1 MKRKVIQI
9 ADKTLVL
16 SLPNDWVKQW
26 GIKKGDELEVLE
38 SGPRLIAS
46 TSEFRPL
53 KKGQVDVSNASER
66 TLRWLLSS
74 LHKKGYDE
82 IEIRSENPLH
92 AVIIDQLL
100 KDLFL
105 GFAIVHRSG
114 ATCLIRSLAK
124 ELDDQLQV
132 IVRRAFLVTLA
143 LADQTLETVK
153 QKKFGLLKDLLEL
166 EKTNNQLTNF
176 CERILNKKGLDEPVK
191 TNFLYV
197 IMWNLEKIADDY
209 KYICEHLSAK
219 RKIGSRAVE
228 FFNRVNKLFRNYYE
242 LFYKFDVQ
250 KLSSLSDEFKQL
262 SKDIEVELA
271 KGDDAIVLS
280 HLYHVAL
287 KTVDFSASTF
297 ALHD

>member
-16 SLPNDWVKQW
+16 SLPTDWVRQW
-26 GIKKGDELEVLE
+26 GVKKGDEIEVVE

-46 TSEFRPL
+46 TTEFRPL
-53 KKGQVDVSNASER
+53 KKKAVDVSNSSER

-92 AVIIDQLL
+92 AVIIDNLL

-105 GFAIVHRSG
+105 GFAVVHRSG

-143 LADQTLETVK
+143 LADQSLEVIK
-153 QKKFGLLKDLLEL
+153 QEKFGELKSLLEL

-209 KYICEHLSAK
+209 KYVCENLAAK
-219 RKIGSRAVE
+219 KKISKQTME
-228 FFNRVNKLFRNYYE
+228 LFDRVNKLLRNYYE

-250 KLSSLSDEFKQL
+250 KLSALSDDFKLL
-262 SKDIEVELA
+262 SKDLESALS
-271 KGDDAIVLS
+271 KGEDAIVLS

-297 ALHD
+297 ALYD

>member
-16 SLPNDWVKQW
+16 SLPTDWVRQW
-26 GIKKGDELEVLE
+26 GVKKGDELDVSE
-38 SGPRLIAS
+38 SGPKLIAS
-46 TSEFRPL
+46 TTEYRPL
-53 KKGQVDVSNASER
+53 KKGGVDVSNASER

-82 IEIRSENPLH
+82 IEIKSDNPLH
-92 AVIIDQLL
+92 AVIIDNLL

-105 GFAIVHRSG
+105 GFAVVHRSG

-132 IVRRAFLVTLA
+132 IVRRAFIVTLA
-143 LADQTLETVK
+143 LADQSLETTK
-153 QKKFGLLKDLLEL
+153 SKKFDGLKELVDL

-219 RKIGSRAVE
+219 RKISKE
-228 FFNRVNKLFRNYYE
+228 TMELYDRVNRLLRNYYE
-242 LFYKFDVQ
+242 LFYKFNVE
-250 KLSSLSDEFKQL
+250 KLSALSDEFKAL
-262 SKDIEVELA
+262 SRDIETALS
-271 KGDDAIVLS
+271 KGDDGIVLS

-297 ALHD
+297 ALHN

>member
-26 GIKKGDELEVLE
+26 GIKKGDELDVTET
-38 SGPRLIAS
+38 GPRLIAS
-46 TSEFRPL
+46 TSEYRPL

-82 IEIRSENPLH
+82 IEVRSENPLH
-92 AVIIDQLL
+92 AVLIDQLL

-105 GFAIVHRSG
+105 GFAVVHRSG
-114 ATCLIRSLAK
+114 ASCLIRSLAK

-143 LADQTLETVK
+143 LADQSLEAIK
-153 QKKFGLLKDLLEL
+153 QKKFGELKGFLEL

-176 CERILNKKGLDEPVK
+176 CERILNKKGLAEPVK

-197 IMWNLEKIADDY
+197 IMWNLEKIGDDY
-209 KYICEHLSAK
+209 KYICEHLSANK
-219 RKIGSRAVE
+219 KISKNSVE
-228 FFNRVNKLFRNYYE
+228 LYDRVNKLLRSYYE
-242 LFYKFDVQ
+242 LFYKFDVE
-250 KLSSLSDEFKQL
+250 KLSVLSDEFKKLSRDIEAAL
-262 SKDIEVELA
+262 SKGE
-271 KGDDAIVLS
+271 DAIVLS

-297 ALHD
+297 ALND

>member
-16 SLPNDWVKQW
+16 SLPTDWVRQW
-26 GIKKGDELEVLE
+26 GVKKGDELEVSE
-38 SGPRLIAS
+38 SGPKLIAS
-46 TSEFRPL
+46 TTEYRPL
-53 KKGQVDVSNASER
+53 KKGGVDVSNASER

-82 IEIRSENPLH
+82 IEIKSDNPLH
-92 AVIIDQLL
+92 AVIIDNLL

-105 GFAIVHRSG
+105 GFAVVHRSG

-143 LADQTLETVK
+143 LADQSLETAK
-153 QKKFGLLKDLLEL
+153 SKKFDGLKDLLDL

-209 KYICEHLSAK
+209 KYICEHLAGK
-219 RKIGSRAVE
+219 KKISKE
-228 FFNRVNKLFRNYYE
+228 TIELYDRVNKLLRNYYE

-250 KLSSLSDEFKQL
+250 NLSLLSDDFKKL
-262 SKDIEVELA
+262 SKDIETALS

-297 ALHD
+297 ALHS

>member
-16 SLPNDWVKQW
+16 SLPTDWVRQW
-26 GIKKGDELEVLE
+26 GVKKGDELDVSE

-53 KKGQVDVSNASER
+53 KKGAVDVSNSSER
-66 TLRWLLSS
+66 SLRWLLSS

-92 AVIIDQLL
+92 AVVIDQML

-105 GFAIVHRSG
+105 GFAVVHRSG
-114 ATCLIRSLAK
+114 STCLIRSLAR
-124 ELDDQLQV
+124 ELDDQLQI

-143 LADQTLETVK
+143 LADQSLEAAK
-153 QKKFGLLKDLLEL
+153 QKNFGQLKDLLEL

-191 TNFLYV
+191 TSFLYV

-209 KYICEHLSAK
+209 KYICEHLAS
-219 RKIGSRAVE
+219 RKNIGKQAAE
-228 FFNRVNKLFRNYYE
+228 LYDRVNKLLRNYYE

-250 KLSSLSDEFKQL
+250 KLSLLSDDFKQL
-262 SKDIEVELA
+262 SRDIETALS
-271 KGDDAIVLS
+271 KSDDAIVLS

-297 ALHD
+297 ALND

>member
-16 SLPNDWVKQW
+16 SLPTDWVRQW
-26 GIKKGDELEVLE
+26 GIKKGDELDVAE

-46 TSEFRPL
+46 TSEYHPL
-53 KKGQVDVSNASER
+53 KKSAVDVSNASER

-82 IEIRSENPLH
+82 IEIKSENPLH
-92 AVIIDQLL
+92 AVLIDQLL

-105 GFAIVHRSG
+105 GFAVVHRSG
-114 ATCLIRSLAK
+114 ATCLVRSLAK
-124 ELDDQLQV
+124 ELDDQLQI

-143 LADQTLETVK
+143 LADQSLEFAK
-153 QKKFGLLKDLLEL
+153 SKKFDQLKELLEL

-209 KYICEHLSAK
+209 KYVCEHLAGKK
-219 RKIGSRAVE
+219 RISKNTVE
-228 FFNRVNKLFRNYYE
+228 LYDRVNKLLRSYYE

-250 KLSSLSDEFKQL
+250 KLSALSDEFKQL
-262 SKDIEVELA
+262 SRNIETALS
-271 KGDDAIVLS
+271 KGEDAIALS

-297 ALHD
+297 ALND

>member
-1 MKRKVIQI
+1 MKRRVIQI
-9 ADKTLVL
+9 ADKTLVV
-16 SLPNDWVKQW
+16 SLPNDWVRQW
-26 GIKKGDELEVLE
+26 GVKKGDELDVSE
-38 SGPRLIAS
+38 SGPKLIAS
-46 TSEFRPL
+46 TTEYRPL
-53 KKGQVDVSNASER
+53 KKGGVDVSNASER

-82 IEIRSENPLH
+82 IEIKSDNPLH
-92 AVIIDQLL
+92 AVIIDNLL

-105 GFAIVHRSG
+105 GFAVVHRSG

-143 LADQTLETVK
+143 LADQSLETAK
-153 QKKFGLLKDLLEL
+153 SKKFEQLKDLLEL

-219 RKIGSRAVE
+219 KRISKE
-228 FFNRVNKLFRNYYE
+228 TMELYDRVNKLLRNYYE
-242 LFYKFDVQ
+242 LFYKFDVE
-250 KLSSLSDEFKQL
+250 KLSVLSDDFKKL
-262 SKDIEVELA
+262 SKDIETSLS
-271 KGDDAIVLS
+271 KGEDSIVLS

-297 ALHD
+297 ALHS

>member
-9 ADKTLVL
+9 ADKTLVV
-16 SLPNDWVKQW
+16 SLPNDWVRQW
-26 GIKKGDELEVLE
+26 GIKKGDELDVSE

-46 TSEFRPL
+46 TTEYRPL
-53 KKGQVDVSNASER
+53 KKGGVDVSNASER

-82 IEIRSENPLH
+82 IEIKSENPLH
-92 AVIIDQLL
+92 AVIIDNLL

-105 GFAIVHRSG
+105 GFAVVHRSG

-143 LADQTLETVK
+143 LADQSLETAK
-153 QKKFGLLKDLLEL
+153 SKKFDQLKDLLEL

-176 CERILNKKGLDEPVK
+176 CERILNKKGLDEPIK

-197 IMWNLEKIADDY
+197 IMWNLEKVADDY
-209 KYICEHLSAK
+209 KYICEHLAAK
-219 RKIGSRAVE
+219 RKISKDTMDLYD
-228 FFNRVNKLFRNYYE
+228 RVNKLLRNYYE

-250 KLSSLSDEFKQL
+250 KLSALSDDFKKLSRDIETSLS
-262 SKDIEVELA
+262 
-271 KGDDAIVLS
+271 KGEDAIVLS

-297 ALHD
+297 ALHN